1 MACVIAAPASGS
13 GKTLLSLCLIAW
25 ARQLGH
31 SIQPFKVGPDYLDP
45 QLLSA
50 AATRPCRNLD
60 LPLCGEEWVQLSFNG
75 YGGRCDMAL
84 VEGVMGLFDGIG
96 ASSEGSTADVARL
109 LGVPVVLV
117 VDAGGQARSLGALVR
132 GFRDLDP
139 RLNLAG
145 VVLNRVSSPRHREL
159 LEDVLTEVGVRCLGC
174 LPGDPSLEL
183 PNRHLG
189 LAPAHEMNAL
199 QTRVERW
206 ATLAEQHLE
215 MSVFRTLL
223 QAPKAGVDPL
233 RSVFT
238 PALDTTRQQP
248 SLPVAVAQDEA
259 FHFRY
264 PEMQECLELLGMPVL
279 TWSPLSNTPPPA
291 EATGLILPGGFPE
304 LHAGRLSACQ
314 TSLSSLHDWVRH
326 KPIYAECGGML
337 MLGQG
342 LADQEGTLHAMAG
355 LLPFEARRG
364 RLQVGYR
371 TLEAESDSLLLR
383 KGETVKGH
391 EFHRWQLSRE
401 TDQSVGSGGS
411 LWQVEGWKVERR
423 AEGWNLPNLHASW
436 VHLHWAGSSTIPCR
450 WRAAL
455 GCAAKRNVAAL

>member
-25 ARQLGH
+25 ARQLGF

-45 QLLSA
+45 QLLSL

-60 LPLCGEEWVQLSFNG
+60 LPLCGEDWVQLSFNG

-84 VEGVMGLFDGIG
+84 IEGVMGLFDGIG
-96 ASSEGSTADVARL
+96 ASSDGSTADVARL

-117 VDAGGQARSLGALVR
+117 VDAGGQARSLGALVQ

-145 VVLNRVSSPRHREL
+145 VVLNRVSSSRHREL

-174 LPGDPSLEL
+174 LPGDSSLEL

-189 LAPAHEMNAL
+189 LAPAHEMNSL
-199 QTRVERW
+199 QKRLDRW

-215 MSVFRTLL
+215 MSAFRALL
-223 QAPKAGVDPL
+223 QAPKPGVDPM

-238 PALDTTRQQP
+238 SALDSTREQRP
-248 SLPVAVAQDEA
+248 LPVAVAQDEA

-279 TWSPLSNTPPPA
+279 PWSPLSDTSPPP
-291 EATGLILPGGFPE
+291 EAKGLILPGGYPE
-304 LHAGRLSACQ
+304 LHANRLSECKR
-314 TSLSSLHDWVRH
+314 SLSSLHEWVRH

-342 LADQEGTLHAMAG
+342 LADQEGRLHAMAG
-355 LLPFEARRG
+355 LLPFEARKG

-371 TLEAESDSLLLR
+371 TLEAQADSMLLR
-383 KGETVKGH
+383 KGETFKGH

-401 TDQSVGSGGS
+401 SDQSVGSSGS

-423 AEGWNLPNLHASW
+423 AEGWNQPNLHASW
-436 VHLHWAGSSTIPCR
+436 VHLHWGGSSMIPCR

-455 GCAAKRNVAAL
+455 DFAAKRNDAAL

>member
-45 QLLSA
+45 QLLSL
-50 AATRPCRNLD
+50 AATLPCRNLD
-60 LPLCGEEWVQLSFNG
+60 LPLCGDNWVQLSFNG
-75 YGGRCDMAL
+75 YGGRSDMTL

-96 ASSEGSTADVARL
+96 ASSEGSTAEVAVNL
-109 LGVPVVLV
+109 DIPVVLV

-159 LEDVLTEVGVRCLGC
+159 LEEVLTDIGVQCLGC
-174 LPGDPSLEL
+174 LPKDPSLEL

-189 LAPAHEMNAL
+189 LAPAHELSCL
-199 QTRVERW
+199 QKRLGHW
-206 ATLAEQHLE
+206 ASLAKQHLN
-215 MSVFRTLL
+215 MDVFRTLL
-223 QAPKAGVDPL
+223 QSPKRGPDPIQSLFSPAPE
-233 RSVFT
+233 SS
-238 PALDTTRQQP
+238 QQHV
-248 SLPVAVAQDEA
+248 LPIAVAQDEA

-279 TWSPLSNTPPPA
+279 PWSPLSDAAPPS

-304 LHAGRLSACQ
+304 LHAEQLSECK
-314 TSLSSLHDWVRH
+314 TTFSSLHAWLRD

-337 MLGQG
+337 LLGRG
-342 LADQEGTLHAMAG
+342 LAGPDGTLHTMAG
-355 LLPFEARRG
+355 LLPFEARLG

-371 TLEAESDSLLLR
+371 LLEARTDSLLLR
-383 KGETVKGH
+383 KGERLRGH
-391 EFHRWQLSRE
+391 EFHRWQLCSE
-401 TDQSVGSGGS
+401 SDESVGSFGP
-411 LWQVEGWKVERR
+411 LWQVEGWKVECR

-436 VHLHWAGSSTIPCR
+436 VHLHWAGSSMIPCR

-455 GCAAKRNVAAL
+455 GFAAKRNVAAL